1 MGSSVFLIH
10 RDHQESEVSIG
21 YPRQSA
27 VHHRLALG
35 KSRPPHLSLQKECDY
50 AMKNELQSYGA
61 ELETEEIWP
70 ALRGHRY
77 AWLDDYVELIGEQNV
92 ERIARKVEH
101 LSGLELQF
109 INSTKQG
116 GGVAEILRSLV
127 PLMNGI
133 GIRAHWTSIVGP
145 PSFYDITKS
154 IHNMLQGQD
163 GSLSEEEKALFEET
177 VEANAP
183 IIDLKSDVVVV
194 HDPQP
199 LPLIRF
205 RHGQRRWIWRCHIDL
220 SLPNAAVRDYLLP
233 MVEKYDASIY
243 TLPEYVMPSKS
254 PAHTIMPAIDPFTIK
269 NRLQNQQDAWIRLKQ
284 YGIPDDRPIVT
295 QISRYDPWKD
305 PRGVIEACR
314 IARRDVDFTLVLLGN
329 FASDDPEGIR
339 IYEQLLELQDE
350 RTIILVDG
358 DDQLLVNALQS
369 QSAVVLQKSI
379 REGFGLT
386 VTEAM
391 WKGRPVIAGRAGG
404 IVRQIEDGVN
414 GFLVSSIEETSARLV
429 QILRDPIL
437 GRRLGL
443 NARRTVQENFLLT
456 RLLEQYLDLLSTT

>member
-1 MGSSVFLIH
+1 
-10 RDHQESEVSIG
+10 
-21 YPRQSA
+21 
-27 VHHRLALG
+27 
-35 KSRPPHLSLQKECDY
+35 
-50 AMKNELQSYGA
+50 MKTELQTYNP
-61 ELETEEIWP
+61 EIDFEEEWP

-77 AWLDDYVELIGEQNV
+77 ACLDDYVELIGEQAV
-92 ERIARKVEH
+92 ERIARKVEP
-101 LSGLELQF
+101 LAGLELQF

-145 PSFYDITKS
+145 PSFYDVTKK

-163 GSLSEEEKALFEET
+163 GELSAEEKRLYEET
-177 VEANAP
+177 VTANAP

-199 LPLIRF
+199 LPLIRY
-205 RHGQRRWIWRCHIDL
+205 RHGQRRWIWRCHLDL
-220 SLPNAAVRDYLLP
+220 SMPNLQMQDYLLP
-233 MVEKYDASIY
+233 MVEGYDASIY
-243 TLPEYVMPSKS
+243 TLPEYALPVKS
-254 PAHTIMPAIDPFTIK
+254 PTHTIMPAIDPFTLK
-269 NRLQNQQDAWIRLKQ
+269 NRMQNEQDARARLKQ

-314 IARRDVDFTLVLLGN
+314 IARPEVDFTLVLLGN
-329 FASDDPEGIR
+329 FASDDPEGMR

-350 RTIILVDG
+350 RTLVLVDG

-369 QSAVVLQKSI
+369 QAAIVLQKSI

-414 GFLVSSIEETSARLV
+414 GYLVSSIEETAARIV
-429 QILRDPIL
+429 QILREPAL
-437 GRRLGL
+437 GRRLGR

-456 RLLEQYLDLLSTT
+456 RLLEQYLDLLRIT

>member
-1 MGSSVFLIH
+1 
-10 RDHQESEVSIG
+10 
-21 YPRQSA
+21 
-27 VHHRLALG
+27 
-35 KSRPPHLSLQKECDY
+35 
-50 AMKNELQSYGA
+50 MKNELQSYDPDPDY
-61 ELETEEIWP
+61 EEFWP

-77 AWLDDYVELIGEQNV
+77 AWLDDYVELIGEQAV
-92 ERIARKVEH
+92 ERIARKVES

-145 PSFYDITKS
+145 PSFYDVTKS

-163 GSLSEEEKALFEET
+163 GNLSAEDKTLFEET
-177 VEANAP
+177 VAANAP

-220 SLPNAAVRDYLLP
+220 SLPNTGIRDYLLP
-233 MVEKYDASIY
+233 MVEGYDASVY
-243 TLPEYVMPSKS
+243 TLPEYAMPVKV
-254 PAHTIMPAIDPFTIK
+254 PARFIMPAIDPFTLK
-269 NRLQNQQDAWIRLKQ
+269 NRMQNDQDAWTRLRQ
-284 YGIPDDRPIVT
+284 YGIPADRPLIT
-295 QISRYDPWKD
+295 QISRFDPWKD
-305 PRGVIEACR
+305 PRGVIEACN
-314 IARRDVDFTLVLLGN
+314 IARREVDFTLVLLGN
-329 FASDDPEGIR
+329 FASDDPEGMR
-339 IYEQLLELQDE
+339 IYEQLLELRDE
-350 RTIILVDG
+350 RTLVLVDG

-369 QSAVVLQKSI
+369 QAAIVLQKSI

-391 WKGRPVIAGRAGG
+391 WKGKPVIAGRAGG
-404 IVRQIEDGVN
+404 IVRQIEDGFN
-414 GFLVSSIEETSARLV
+414 GYLVSSIEETAARIV
-429 QILRDPIL
+429 QILRDPAL
-437 GRRLGL
+437 GRRLGR

-456 RLLEQYLDLLSTT
+456 RLLEQYLDLLGAT

>member
-1 MGSSVFLIH
+1 M
-10 RDHQESEVSIG
+10 E
-21 YPRQSA
+21 
-27 VHHRLALG
+27 
-35 KSRPPHLSLQKECDY
+35 QK
-50 AMKNELQSYGA
+50 LQSYDY
-61 ELETEEIWP
+61 EPDYEQVWP

-77 AWLDDYVELIGEQNV
+77 AWLDDYVSLIGEQAV
-92 ERIARKVEH
+92 ERIARKVES
-101 LSGLELQF
+101 LSGLEVQF

-145 PSFYDITKS
+145 PSFYDVTKN

-163 GSLSEEEKALFEET
+163 GALSVEEKSLFEET
-177 VEANAP
+177 VAANAP

-199 LPLIRF
+199 LPLIRY
-205 RHGQRRWIWRCHIDL
+205 RHGRRRWIWRCHLDL
-220 SLPNAAVRDYLLP
+220 SMPNMHMRDYLLP
-233 MVEKYDASIY
+233 MVEGYDASIY
-243 TLPEYVMPSKS
+243 TLPEYALPVKLPT
-254 PAHTIMPAIDPFTIK
+254 HVIMPAIDPFTIK
-269 NRLQNQQDAWIRLKQ
+269 NRMQNEQDARTRLKQ

-295 QISRYDPWKD
+295 QISRYDSWKD

-314 IARRDVDFTLVLLGN
+314 IARREVDFTLVLLGN
-329 FASDDPEGIR
+329 FASDDPEGMR
-339 IYEQLLELQDE
+339 NYEQLLELRDE
-350 RTIILVDG
+350 RTLILVDG

-369 QSAVVLQKSI
+369 RAAIVLQKSI

-386 VTEAM
+386 VTESM
-391 WKGRPVIAGRAGG
+391 WKGKPVIAGRVGG

-414 GFLVSSIEETSARLV
+414 GYLISSIDEAAARIV
-429 QILRDPIL
+429 QILRDPAL
-437 GRRLGL
+437 GRRLGR

-456 RLLEQYLDLLSTT
+456 RLLEQYLDLLRAA